1 MYSKISP
8 CKSSRNKKKYKKIE
22 INAKVFPPINIITGG
37 NATFVNRMLHSPFF
51 MRLDAKKKYIVSH
64 KSEKMVK

>member
-1 MYSKISP
+1 ML
-8 CKSSRNKKKYKKIE
+8 KYFRL
-22 INAKVFPPINIITGG
+22 NPIKIITGG

-64 KSEKMVK
+64 KAEKMVK

>member
-1 MYSKISP
+1 MLKHF
-8 CKSSRNKKKYKKIE
+8 RLN
-22 INAKVFPPINIITGG
+22 PINIITGG